1 MEENPMKIVVIGAGA
16 AGTSAALDARKQN
29 REAEVTVINSEGYTE
44 YSRCGLPYAVSGE
57 IPKFENLVIHDEGW
71 YDKFGKVKLMLKTE
85 VTEIV
90 PDSNVVKVKREDG
103 AEEELEYDSLIIA
116 TGSKPSSPPI
126 QGLNKKGIF
135 SLRTIGDGKNIMTAG
150 THGKRAIVVGAGL
163 IGLELAEALHSRG
176 AHVTVIEFLPNVLL
190 AMVDEDIAEV
200 VRKKIEEAG
209 VKLLLN
215 TKVDEAIGKDRVE
228 GVIATNRETNEKI
241 TVPADILVL
250 AAGIKPDTALAEKA
264 GVALGPAK
272 AIKVDEHMRT
282 NIKNIYSAG
291 ECTEYLDF
299 VTKAPVRVGLGT
311 IAVRQGKVAGINA
324 VGGNATMGPLLN
336 TRVTKLFGLE
346 ITGVGPLSD
355 AVTKAGIK
363 LVTGK
368 FRGSTLPEYM
378 PHGKEIVVKLLAD
391 EQGKILGAQIVG
403 EQQVAQRIN
412 VFAAAI
418 LKGTNVEEFS
428 MLETCYAPPI
438 APTWDAITIA
448 AESVARRLKR
458 R

>member
-1 MEENPMKIVVIGAGA
+1 
-16 AGTSAALDARKQN
+16 
-29 REAEVTVINSEGYTE
+29 
-44 YSRCGLPYAVSGE
+44 
-57 IPKFENLVIHDEGW
+57 
-71 YDKFGKVKLMLKTE
+71 
-85 VTEIV
+85 
-90 PDSNVVKVKREDG
+90 
-103 AEEELEYDSLIIA
+103 
-116 TGSKPSSPPI
+116 
-126 QGLNKKGIF
+126 
-135 SLRTIGDGKNIMTAG
+135 
-150 THGKRAIVVGAGL
+150 
-163 IGLELAEALHSRG
+163 
-176 AHVTVIEFLPNVLL
+176 
-190 AMVDEDIAEV
+190 
-200 VRKKIEEAG
+200 
-209 VKLLLN
+209 
-215 TKVDEAIGKDRVE
+215 
-228 GVIATNRETNEKI
+228 
-241 TVPADILVL
+241 
-250 AAGIKPDTALAEKA
+250 
-264 GVALGPAK
+264 
-272 AIKVDEHMRT
+272 
-282 NIKNIYSAG
+282 
-291 ECTEYLDF
+291 
-299 VTKAPVRVGLGT
+299 
-311 IAVRQGKVAGINA
+311 VRQGKVAGINA

-391 EQGKILGAQIVG
+391 EQGRILGAQIVG
-403 EQQVAQRIN
+403 EEQVAQRIN